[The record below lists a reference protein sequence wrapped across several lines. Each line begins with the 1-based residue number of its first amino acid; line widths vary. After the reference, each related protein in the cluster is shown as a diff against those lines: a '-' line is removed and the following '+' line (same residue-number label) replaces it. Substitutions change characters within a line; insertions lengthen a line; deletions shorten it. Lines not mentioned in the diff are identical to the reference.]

1 MSSLSGKQVGEIKN
15 LYESIY
21 TEETVDETVEVSY
34 DEYSDEELLELFV
47 EEVANEVLA
56 TLYENEYLSEKF
68 VLDERSGINLGGF
81 FRKVTGI
88 GAGRRMRTAP
98 ELKLGKGK
106 VRNTYPDK
114 TDVKRGRVTP
124 GREVGSLRRTV
135 TGGTLA
141 SMMGY
146 LANTPIGKSIQSR
159 LGGGAQ
165 GFGQGFMQDPKSDNK
180 PKSENGPKNDSGIY
194 LDKDGTIKYK

>member
-34 DEYSDEELLELFV
+34 DEYSDEELLELFA

-56 TLYENEYLSEKF
+56 TLYENECLSEKF
-68 VLDERSGINLGGF
+68 VLDERSGINLGSF
-81 FRKVTGI
+81 YRKVTGL
-88 GAGRRMRTAP
+88 GAGRRMRTGP

-106 VRNTYPDK
+106 VRNTYPDQ
-114 TDVKRGRVTP
+114 TNVKGRVTP
-124 GREVGSLRRTV
+124 GREVGTYRRTV

-141 SMMGY
+141 AMMGY
-146 LANTPIGKSIQSR
+146 LANTPIGKSIKSR
-159 LGGGAQ
+159 LGGGASGAAQ
-165 GFGQGFMQDPKSDNK
+165 GFGQGFMQDPKSDTK
-180 PKSENGPKNDSGIY
+180 PKPKPDDSW
-194 LDKDGTIKYK
+194 LDNYRTK

>member
-1 MSSLSGKQVGEIKN
+1 MSSLSGKQVSEIKN

-34 DEYSDEELLELFV
+34 DEYSDEELLELFA

-56 TLYENEYLSEKF
+56 TLYENECLSEKF
-68 VLDERSGINLGGF
+68 VLDERSGINLGSF
-81 FRKVTGI
+81 YRKVTGL
-88 GAGRRMRTAP
+88 GAGRRMRTGP

-114 TDVKRGRVTP
+114 TNVKGRVTP
-124 GREVGSLRRTV
+124 GREVGTYRRTV

-141 SMMGY
+141 AMMGY
-146 LANTPIGKSIQSR
+146 LANTPIGKSIKAR

-165 GFGQGFMQDPKSDNK
+165 GFGQGFMQDPKSDTK
-180 PKSENGPKNDSGIY
+180 PKPKPDDSW
-194 LDKDGTIKYK
+194 LDNYRTK